1 VIEYKEENNMVVEDV
16 FDNGKEWVDEKS
28 IILALMFE
36 NGAQKLGEFIS
47 GGGETFEMLIGR
59 EE

>member
-1 VIEYKEENNMVVEDV
+1 MSVEDV
-16 FDNGKEWVDEKS
+16 FDDGREWVDEKS

-36 NGAQKLGEFIS
+36 NGAQRLGEFIS
-47 GGGETFEMLIGR
+47 GGGGETFKIFIGR

>member
-1 VIEYKEENNMVVEDV
+1 MVVEEV

-47 GGGETFEMLIGR
+47 GGGETFKMLIGR